1 MSDEAHDDSECIAA
15 EQSQARGR
23 LLQKLIFIGLIAAVA
38 GILYWQLGDALSLNS
53 LVAKEG
59 ELLESAQSH
68 PVTVL
73 SAAFLIYVAITAFS
87 IPAATVFTL
96 GIGLICNKTFEP
108 EYGSSVALLIAIVLV
123 NCASTTGA
131 TLSFLM
137 SRYLLRDSIQRKF
150 GDRLQKFN
158 EALER
163 EGAFYLFSLRLIPV
177 VPFFVINL
185 VMGLTPI
192 RVRTFWW
199 VSQVGM
205 LAGTCVF
212 VFAGSTIPSI
222 GQIVDRSQLRADEIQ
237 GWPEF
242 LDKLRPTTDSRAD
255 DLARRIWALL
265 PNDARQVIA
274 TNSSRRELKDHKQ
287 GDGKAILLRRLNQV
301 MRSHNLGRENP
312 SQDVKLKPQELS
324 ELNRRLFEQAFPDHI
339 LQPQPILP
347 LELLIAF
354 TLLGV
359 FPLIVKKI
367 MSRFRPVTHEQV
379 T

>member
-1 MSDEAHDDSECIAA
+1 MSDEVHDDSGSGVA
-15 EQSQARGR
+15 EQSKARGR
-23 LLQKLIFIGLIAAVA
+23 LSQKLIFLGLLAAVA
-38 GILYWQLGDALSLNS
+38 GALYWQLGDTLSLNS
-53 LVAKEG
+53 LAAKEG
-59 ELLESAQSH
+59 ELLDTAQAH
-68 PVTVL
+68 PIIVL
-73 SAAFLIYVAITAFS
+73 SAAFLMYVVITAFA

-96 GIGLICNKTFEP
+96 GIGLICNKTFAP
-108 EYGSSVALLIAIVLV
+108 EYGSSIALLIAIVLV
-123 NCASTTGA
+123 NFASTTGA

-137 SRYLLRDSIQRKF
+137 SRYLLRDSIQNKF

-163 EGAFYLFSLRLIPV
+163 EGAFYLFTLRLIPV

-222 GQIVDRSQLRADEIQ
+222 GQIVDRSQLRTDEIQ

-242 LDKLRPTTDSRAD
+242 MDKLRPTTGGGAD
-255 DLARRIWALL
+255 DPARRIWDLL

-274 TNSSRRELKDHKQ
+274 TNSSWRELQDHEKD
-287 GDGKAILLRRLNQV
+287 DEKAILLRGLNEL
-301 MRSHNLGRENP
+301 MRSQNLGREKP
-312 SQDVKLKPQELS
+312 SQDDKLKPQELS
-324 ELNRRLFEQAFPDHI
+324 ELNRRLLEQAFPDHI

-347 LELLIAF
+347 LELFVAF

-359 FPLIVKKI
+359 FPLIVKKL
-367 MSRFRPVTHEQV
+367 MSRFRPPSPEQF